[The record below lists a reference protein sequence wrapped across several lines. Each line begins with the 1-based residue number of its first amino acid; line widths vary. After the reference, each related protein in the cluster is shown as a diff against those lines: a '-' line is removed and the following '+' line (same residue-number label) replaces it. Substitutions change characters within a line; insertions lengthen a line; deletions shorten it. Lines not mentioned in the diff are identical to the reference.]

1 MITPAGRKVALFG
14 VFGAGNL
21 GNECTLE
28 AMLHSLR
35 RLVPDSQII
44 CICGDPR
51 ETASRYGIAAYRI
64 RDIQL
69 RPINNGAL
77 RIARKLLIGAPIELY
92 RWFKAIRTL
101 AGSDMLV
108 MTGTGMLSDISI
120 LPDMLRW
127 SIVAKLCRC
136 KLLFVSVGMG
146 PIRRPLSKY
155 IVKLA
160 LSLAD
165 YRSYRDSFSKSYL
178 ELIGFRTDGDQVYP
192 DLAFSL
198 PRAAMPVG
206 HKRDNERAVVGV
218 GVITHNRKRATS
230 EEDEKV
236 YQEYVSKL
244 ATFVGRLVDRKCTV
258 RLLIGDVS
266 YDQRVRQDLRALLAR
281 RSGKSEVSKII
292 DEPASSMDDLLS
304 QLAATDIVV
313 ASRFHNVLLALM
325 LSKLVVAVS
334 FHEKVDSLMSA
345 MGLSEFC
352 QDIEHIDIGKLDT
365 QMTLLKKHADDI
377 TLRIQQKTE
386 EYRRALDDQYDHI
399 FSSV

>member
-1 MITPAGRKVALFG
+1 MTRPAGRKVALFG

-28 AMLHSLR
+28 AMLHGLR
-35 RLVPDSQII
+35 RWVPDPQII
-44 CICGDPR
+44 CICADPR
-51 ETASRYGIAAYRI
+51 ETTARHAISAFPI
-64 RDIQL
+64 RDIRL
-69 RPINNGAL
+69 RPINNRAL
-77 RIARKLLIGAPIELY
+77 RVARKLLVGAPIELY
-92 RWFKAIRTL
+92 RWLKALSTL

-155 IVKLA
+155 LVKLA
-160 LSLAD
+160 LTLAD
-165 YRSYRDSFSKSYL
+165 YRSYRDSFSKKYL
-178 ELIGFRTDGDQVYP
+178 ELIGFKTNGDQVYP

-206 HKRDNERAVVGV
+206 HERDNKGAVVGV

-230 EEDEKV
+230 EVDEKV
-236 YQEYVSKL
+236 YQGYISKL

-266 YDQRVRQDLRALLAR
+266 YDQRVRQDLTALLEQR
-281 RSGKSEVSKII
+281 GVKSEVSEII
-292 DEPASSMDDLLS
+292 DEPASSIDDLLS

-325 LSKLVVAVS
+325 LGKLVVAVS

-352 QDIEHIDIGKLDT
+352 QDIENIDIGKLDK
-365 QMTLLKKHADDI
+365 QMTLLEENADNI
-377 TLRIQQKTE
+377 KLRIEQKAE
-386 EYRRALDDQYDHI
+386 EYRKALDHQYNHI